1 MTNLDLFIVR
11 AKTKRG
17 RKVYFL
23 ANFDSLIT
31 HKHLNTVQYFD
42 KDANKWIEFSDISNG
57 TNLGKNVNTK
67 KLSLSKLGGPRGNIY
82 YGFEVKFIIYENGKE
97 IMTKTSS
104 GNPTEYYN
112 YLRYYL
118 KREGYNLENLSYQAV
133 ILDYEDWYT
142 SRIKNEKRKGESQTN
157 FTIVHI

>member
-1 MTNLDLFIVR
+1 
-11 AKTKRG
+11 
-17 RKVYFL
+17 
-23 ANFDSLIT
+23 
-31 HKHLNTVQYFD
+31 
-42 KDANKWIEFSDISNG
+42 
-57 TNLGKNVNTK
+57 
-67 KLSLSKLGGPRGNIY
+67 
-82 YGFEVKFIIYENGKE
+82 
-97 IMTKTSS
+97 MTKTSS